1 MKFTKII
8 ALALLA
14 VMALSLVACS
24 AYGTIEKNLE
34 AIGYIEVEGEDGT
47 AKTIT
52 QELEEGNLSCTVHLL
67 TEEGAFGVQKKVII
81 LEFASDKELTEA
93 IETSGT
99 LSGIIQDAQKSQ
111 IVRDNCVLVI
121 LPSAMLDTSEIIN
134 AFNEG
139 KK

>member
-1 MKFTKII
+1 MKKFTKML

-14 VMALSLVACS
+14 VVVLSLVSCS

-34 AIGYIEVEGEDGT
+34 AIGYVEVEGEDGT

-67 TEEGAFGVQKKVII
+67 AEEGAFGVQKKVLV
-81 LEFASDKELTEA
+81 LEFSSDKELTEA
-93 IETSGT
+93 IEASGT
-99 LSGIIQDAQKSQ
+99 LSGFIKDAQQSQ
-111 IVRDNCVLVI
+111 IVRDNCVLLV
-121 LPSAMLDTSEIIN
+121 LPSAILDTSEIIN

-139 KK
+139 K